1 MKIFSWMANK
11 ISRKQEASRFPAS
24 SSGPSRSNV
33 PDCRNDEFSDWP
45 QSLLAIGTFGNKQIE
60 EVAQVQ
66 DTSED
71 GQSMQDAIKFTEE
84 EVDRIQK
91 EFAMILASKDQAEAH
106 DSHDDEQVTSHKD
119 VDESINEK
127 HRDQLLNK
135 KVVISKAKDSL
146 GKKASTLKPRS
157 KELFPHKDVDESI
170 NEKHRDQLLNK
181 KVVISKAKDSLGKK
195 ASTLKPRSV
204 ASLFKLLMRKGGCAA
219 AVPDPRS
226 SCPQSRMEK
235 LLKAILQKK
244 IHPQNSSALVPRRHL
259 DWKPDE
265 QEINECLEDA
275 LRDLDDDGAKWVKT
289 DSDFI
294 VLEM

>member
-1 MKIFSWMANK
+1 MGLGTCIGFAAHSHIPINPQARKMKIFSWMANK
-11 ISRKQEASRFPAS
+11 ISGKQEASRFPAS
-24 SSGPSRSNV
+24 SSGPSRSNM

-106 DSHDDEQVTSHKD
+106 DSHDDEQ
-119 VDESINEK
+119 
-127 HRDQLLNK
+127 
-135 KVVISKAKDSL
+135 
-146 GKKASTLKPRS
+146 
-157 KELFPHKDVDESI
+157 
-170 NEKHRDQLLNK
+170 
-181 KVVISKAKDSLGKK
+181 
-195 ASTLKPRSV
+195 
-204 ASLFKLLMRKGGCAA
+204 
-219 AVPDPRS
+219 
-226 SCPQSRMEK
+226 

-244 IHPQNSSALVPRRHL
+244 IHPQNSSTLVPRRHL

-289 DSDFI
+289 DSDCSKDLGKLGIRGVMIYIEVWDI
-294 VLEM
+294 VINEATNYDAMPLCFSHKSFVIGLLGL

>member
-1 MKIFSWMANK
+1 MANK
-11 ISRKQEASRFPAS
+11 ISGKQEASRFPAS
-24 SSGPSRSNV
+24 SSGPSRANV

-66 DTSED
+66 TPSED

-106 DSHDDEQVTSHKD
+106 DSMILASKDQTEAHDSHNDDQVTSHEN
-119 VDESINEK
+119 VDRSINEK
-127 HRDQLLNK
+127 HMDQLMNK
-135 KVVISKAKDSL
+135 KMVISKAKDSL
-146 GKKASTLKPRS
+146 GKKASAP
-157 KELFPHKDVDESI
+157 
-170 NEKHRDQLLNK
+170 
-181 KVVISKAKDSLGKK
+181 
-195 ASTLKPRSV
+195 KPRSV
-204 ASLFKLLMRKGGCAA
+204 ASLLKLLMCKGGFAS
-219 AVPDPRS
+219 AVPHPRS
-226 SCPQSRMEK
+226 SFPQSRMEK
-235 LLKAILQKK
+235 LLRAILQKK
-244 IHPQNSSALVPRRHL
+244 IHPQNSSTLVPRRHL

-265 QEINECLEDA
+265 QEINEDA

>member
-11 ISRKQEASRFPAS
+11 ISGKQEASRFPAS
-24 SSGPSRSNV
+24 SSGPSRSKV

-66 DTSED
+66 DASED

-84 EVDRIQK
+84 EVDKIQK
-91 EFAMILASKDQAEAH
+91 EFAMILASKDQTETH
-106 DSHDDEQVTSHKD
+106 DPHDDDQVASHKN

-127 HRDQLLNK
+127 HRDQLFNK
-135 KVVISKAKDSL
+135 IVISKAKDS
-146 GKKASTLKPRS
+146 P
-157 KELFPHKDVDESI
+157 
-170 NEKHRDQLLNK
+170 
-181 KVVISKAKDSLGKK
+181 GKK

-204 ASLFKLLMRKGGCAA
+204 ASLLKLLMRKGGFAS
-219 AVPDPRS
+219 AVPDPRNS
-226 SCPQSRMEK
+226 FPQSRMEK

-289 DSDFI
+289 DSDCKLHTLI
-294 VLEM
+294 PNK